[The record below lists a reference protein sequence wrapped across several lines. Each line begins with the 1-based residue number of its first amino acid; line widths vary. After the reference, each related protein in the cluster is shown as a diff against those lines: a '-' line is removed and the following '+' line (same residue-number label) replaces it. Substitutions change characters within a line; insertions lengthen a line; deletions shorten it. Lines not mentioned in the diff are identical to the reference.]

1 MDLLMRESALALA
14 RDKLKE
20 AQDAVLAEKARLEEK
35 PGLLQNLTP
44 KAKQDREL
52 SLKTAHSNLLH
63 YDLQLKKAE
72 SLTTLIQK
80 DIRRWLECCLKTSS
94 PEYAA
99 ALASHDYPEDWSRF
113 SYGFELLIK
122 SFQMGLQDLMA
133 VFRRE
138 NANGGRS
145 QLLMD
150 SIRKLLPIA
159 RQIEIDVEFFNRI
172 LVQQSR
178 QKRVAAGKVTL
189 HPEYSW
195 CETVDQLG
203 AMPAEEAQGTLRELI
218 SASTG
223 FLANLSQVIK
233 REQFLVETKNAQQ
246 GRAAGTGPS
255 FLQTWQ
261 DGLKNV
267 ALQQVNVE
275 KLGAIITE
283 TESFL
288 MDGEFTAR
296 FNRHMAQPAAPAPAA
311 PTAAAPEKTEKSAS
325 SSTSAPF
332 LQNDAELRALK
343 AKLQAE
349 LEEVA
354 KIKAGLAARE
364 RTLKENEQKLK
375 EHEHAFAEKCKREQ
389 AVLDEVKAKL
399 VEMEESISIKDR
411 EAEEKRAAQMA
422 EVEGKMAELAAR
434 SAFMDESELR
444 LLEKGQE
451 QLERLAEIE
460 QKEEDLMATKREL
473 NAMRKEMGLPMIAL
487 RAKPVDEF
495 EE

>member
-1 MDLLMRESALALA
+1 MDLLMRESALTLA

-20 AQDAVLAEKARLEEK
+20 AQDGVVAEKARLEEK
-35 PGLLQNLTP
+35 TGLLQNLSP
-44 KAKQDREL
+44 KAKQDRDL
-52 SLKTAHSNLLH
+52 SIKTAQSNILH
-63 YDLQLKKAE
+63 YDMQLKKAE
-72 SLTTLIQK
+72 SLTTLINK
-80 DIRRWLECCLKTSS
+80 DIRRWLESCLKATS
-94 PEYAA
+94 PDYAA
-99 ALASHDYPEDWSRF
+99 ALATHDYAEDWTRF
-113 SYGFELLIK
+113 SYGYDMLIK
-122 SFQMGLQDLMA
+122 SFHMGLQDLMA

-172 LVQQSR
+172 LVQQSKQR
-178 QKRVAAGKVTL
+178 RGTTGKVTL

-203 AMPAEEAQGTLRELI
+203 ALPVEEAQGTLKELI
-218 SASTG
+218 SANTG

-233 REQFLVETKNAQQ
+233 REQFLAETKATQL
-246 GRAAGTGPS
+246 GKTAGSGPS
-255 FLQTWQ
+255 YLQTWQ
-261 DGLKNV
+261 EGLRGA
-267 ALQQVNVE
+267 ALQLVNVE
-275 KLGAIITE
+275 SLGATITE
-283 TESFL
+283 TEFLL

-296 FNRHMAQPAAPAPAA
+296 FNRYMVQSVSAPP
-311 PTAAAPEKTEKSAS
+311 PPPAPEKPAAS
-325 SSTSAPF
+325 TTTAPF

-343 AKLQAE
+343 TKLQAE

-354 KIKAGLAARE
+354 KVKGGLAARE

-375 EHEHAFAEKCKREQ
+375 DHEQAFAEKCKREQ
-389 AVLDEVKAKL
+389 AVLDEVKARL
-399 VEMEESISIKDR
+399 VEMEESISAKDR

-434 SAFMDESELR
+434 SVFMDESELR

>member
-1 MDLLMRESALALA
+1 MRESALGLA
-14 RDKLKE
+14 KEKLKE
-20 AQDAVLAEKARLEEK
+20 AQDEVVAEKARLEEK
-35 PGLLQNLTP
+35 PGLLKNLTP
-44 KAKQDREL
+44 KAKQEREQ
-52 SLKTAHSNLLH
+52 SIKTAQNNLLH

-72 SLTTLIQK
+72 SLTTLIHK
-80 DIRRWLECCLKTSS
+80 DIRRWLECCLKTAS
-94 PEYAA
+94 PDYAA
-99 ALASHDYPEDWSRF
+99 ALATHDYPEDWSRF
-113 SYGFELLIK
+113 SYSFELLIK
-122 SFQMGLQDLMA
+122 SFHMGLQDLMA

-138 NANGGRS
+138 NDNGPRS

-172 LVQQSR
+172 LVQQGKL
-178 QKRVAAGKVTL
+178 KRAAGKVAQ

-203 AMPAEEAQGTLRELI
+203 VLPLGDALETLRELL

-223 FLANLSQVIK
+223 FLANLSQAIK
-233 REQFLVETKNAQQ
+233 REQFLVEAKAAQF
-246 GRAAGTGPS
+246 GKTAGAGQS

-261 DGLKNV
+261 EGLRS
-267 ALQQVNVE
+267 ASLQQVNVD

-283 TESFL
+283 TESLL

-296 FNRHMAQPAAPAPAA
+296 FNRHMVQSITTAPAPS
-311 PTAAAPEKTEKSAS
+311 APEKPATTNTTPAF
-325 SSTSAPF
+325 P
-332 LQNDAELRALK
+332 QNDSELRALK

-354 KIKAGLAARE
+354 KTKAGLAARE
-364 RTLKENEQKLK
+364 RTLKENEQKLRD
-375 EHEHAFAEKCKREQ
+375 HEHAFAEKCKREQ

-411 EAEEKRAAQMA
+411 EAEEKRAEQMTQLEEKA
-422 EVEGKMAELAAR
+422 AELAAR
-434 SAFMDESELR
+434 SVFMDESELR

-451 QLERLAEIE
+451 QLERLADME
-460 QKEEDLMATKREL
+460 QREEDLMTTKREL